1 MKISLNWLKE
11 YIDLSDLTPQQISD
25 TLTLIG
31 LEVESMINQN
41 EIYKNFVVGFV
52 KEKDKHPNADK
63 LSLCVV
69 NDGKNDFQVI
79 CGAPNVE
86 KGQKIVFAKIGA
98 IVPKG
103 NFKIGKAKIRGIES
117 NGMICSE
124 AELEL
129 SDNHE
134 GILVLSE
141 DKKIGQNI
149 SEELGLNDV
158 ILEIG
163 ITPNRPDALSHIGIA
178 RDLAAFYNKKLNLP
192 DVIIKSGKTEVNN
205 YASVEIIDSVNCP
218 RYSAKV
224 VTGIEVKSSPEW
236 LQKKLKNVGLRP
248 INNIVDVTNYLMY
261 EYGQPLH
268 AFDLDLLVDNKI
280 IIKQAGEVSVFKTLD
295 SKERKLDSEM
305 LMICDGEK
313 PVAIAGVMGGENS
326 EITNSTKNILIESA
340 YFNPSSIRKTAKK
353 LGLSTDASYRFERG
367 CDPSNTAIIAEKAAH
382 LISEIAG
389 GKYIDGIIDIYPN
402 KINGKEITI
411 RYKRLNEI
419 LGYEIPV
426 ENVNNILLTLGFN
439 ILDKNENNIKLSS
452 PTFRPD
458 IDREID
464 IIEEVSRIYGY
475 DKIPAV
481 EKISVTLGE
490 RKDDSDFSD
499 LIRNVLTGFGLY
511 EIMCVPLVDLKTA
524 EENGNPV
531 PLMNPLSVDM
541 SHLRTSLYPGVLQTI
556 LRNIHSGVK
565 SISVFEIG
573 HIYEKKS
580 DTINSFSDFE
590 EKEVMLIAL
599 SGFTNEES
607 WYEKVRKFDFYD
619 LKGIINSLL
628 TKLSLEEKINY
639 SYFDSGNKN
648 FEFGFYLFNG
658 ENKLGVGGKVSK
670 NILNKYDLEQDVFI
684 FEIITEELKQI
695 QVKEKKFKELLR
707 FPKVIRDAA
716 FIFDEQ
722 ILFGEI
728 QNFVRKLKLNFL
740 KNVEIFDI
748 FKSEQLGF
756 NKKSLALRF
765 EFYDETKTLTEDE
778 VEKEFSKIINEIKKQ
793 FNAELRGV

>member
-11 YIDLSDLTPQQISD
+11 YIDLSDSTPQQISD

-31 LEVESMINQN
+31 LEVESMIDQN

-63 LSLCVV
+63 LSLCIV
-69 NDGKNDFQVI
+69 NDGENDFQVI
-79 CGAPNVE
+79 CGAPNVD

-103 NFKIGKAKIRGIES
+103 NFKISKAKIRGVES

-129 SDNHE
+129 SENHE
-134 GILVLSE
+134 GILVLTD
-141 DKKIGQNI
+141 DKIIGQNI
-149 SEELGLNDV
+149 SDALGLNDV

-163 ITPNRPDALSHIGIA
+163 ITPNRPDALSHIGVA

-192 DVIIKSGKTEVNN
+192 EVNIKYEKSEIN
-205 YASVEIIDSVNCP
+205 NFASVEIIDSVNCP

-224 VTGIEVKSSPEW
+224 VTGIEVKPSPEW
-236 LQKKLKNVGLRP
+236 LQNKLKNVGLRP

-268 AFDLDLLVDNKI
+268 AFDLDLLKDNKI
-280 IIKQAGEVSVFKTLD
+280 IIKQAGEISTFKTLD
-295 SKERKLDSEM
+295 SKERKLEHDM

-313 PVAIAGVMGGENS
+313 PVAVAGVMGGENS

-340 YFNPSSIRKTAKK
+340 YFNPSSVRKTAKK

-367 CDPSNTAIIAEKAAH
+367 CDPSNTAIIAEKAAQ

-389 GKYIDGIIDIYPN
+389 GKNVDGIIDVFPN
-402 KINGKEITI
+402 KIEGKEINF
-411 RYKRLNEI
+411 RYNRLNEI
-419 LGYEIPV
+419 LGYFIPV
-426 ENVNNILLTLGFN
+426 ETVDNILLSLGFN
-439 ILDKNENNIKLSS
+439 IKQKNENDIKLIS

-458 IDREID
+458 IEREID
-464 IIEEVSRIYGY
+464 VIEEIARIYGY

-511 EIMCVPLVDLKTA
+511 EIMCVPLIDLKTA
-524 EENGNPV
+524 EENGIPV
-531 PLMNPLSVDM
+531 PLMNPLSTDM
-541 SHLRTSLYPGVLQTI
+541 SHLRTSLIPGVLQTI

-573 HIYEKKS
+573 HVYEKKS

-590 EKEVMLIAL
+590 ETEVLLIAL
-599 SGFTNEES
+599 SGLTNEVS
-607 WYEKVRKFDFYD
+607 WYEKERKFDFYD

-628 TKLSLEEKINY
+628 TKLSLEEKLNH
-639 SYFDSGNKN
+639 SYFDSENKN
-648 FEFGFYLFNG
+648 YDFGFSILNG
-658 ENKLGVGGKVSK
+658 ENKIGVGGKVSK
-670 NILNKYDLEQDVFI
+670 NYLKKYDLEQDVFI
-684 FEIITEELKQI
+684 FEVNIEELKLI
-695 QVKEKKFKELLR
+695 QHKEKKFKELLR

-716 FIFDEQ
+716 FILDEQ

-748 FKSEQLGF
+748 FKSEQVGF

-765 EFYDETKTLTEDE
+765 EFFDEAKTLTEDE
-778 VEKEFSKIINEIKKQ
+778 IEKEFSKIINDIKKQ

>member
-11 YIDLSDLTPQQISD
+11 YIDLSDSTPQQISD

-31 LEVESMINQN
+31 LEVESMIDQN

-52 KEKDKHPNADK
+52 KEKEKHPNADK
-63 LSLCVV
+63 LSLCIV
-69 NDGKNDFQVI
+69 NDGENDFQVI
-79 CGAPNVE
+79 CGAPNVD

-103 NFKIGKAKIRGIES
+103 NFKISKAKIRGVES

-129 SDNHE
+129 SENHE
-134 GILVLSE
+134 GILVLTD
-141 DKKIGQNI
+141 DKIIGQNI
-149 SEELGLNDV
+149 SDALGLNDV

-163 ITPNRPDALSHIGIA
+163 ITPNRPDALSHIGVA

-192 DVIIKSGKTEVNN
+192 EVNIKYEKSEIN
-205 YASVEIIDSVNCP
+205 NFASVEIIDSVNCP

-224 VTGIEVKSSPEW
+224 VTGIEVKPSPEW
-236 LQKKLKNVGLRP
+236 LQNKLKNVGLRP

-268 AFDLDLLVDNKI
+268 AFDLDLLKDNKI
-280 IIKQAGEVSVFKTLD
+280 IIKQAGEISTFKTLD
-295 SKERKLDSEM
+295 SKERKLEHDM

-313 PVAIAGVMGGENS
+313 PVAVAGVMGGENS

-340 YFNPSSIRKTAKK
+340 YFNPSSVRKTAKK

-367 CDPSNTAIIAEKAAH
+367 CDPSNTAIIAEKAAQ

-389 GKYIDGIIDIYPN
+389 GKNVDGIIDVFPN
-402 KINGKEITI
+402 KIEGKEINF
-411 RYKRLNEI
+411 RYNRLNEI
-419 LGYEIPV
+419 LGYFIPV
-426 ENVNNILLTLGFN
+426 ETVDNILLSLGFN
-439 ILDKNENNIKLSS
+439 IKQKNENDIKLIS

-458 IDREID
+458 IEREID
-464 IIEEVSRIYGY
+464 VIEEIARIYGY

-490 RKDDSDFSD
+490 RKDDSDFLD

-511 EIMCVPLVDLKTA
+511 EIMCVPLIDLKTA
-524 EENGNPV
+524 EENGIPV
-531 PLMNPLSVDM
+531 PLMNPLSTDM
-541 SHLRTSLYPGVLQTI
+541 SHLRTSLIPGVLQTI

-573 HIYEKKS
+573 HVYEKKS

-590 EKEVMLIAL
+590 ETEVLLIAL
-599 SGFTNEES
+599 SGFTNEVS
-607 WYEKVRKFDFYD
+607 WYEKERKFDFYD

-628 TKLSLEEKINY
+628 TKLSLEEKIEHSY
-639 SYFDSGNKN
+639 SDSGNKIYD
-648 FEFGFYLFNG
+648 FGFSILNSEKQIG
-658 ENKLGVGGKVSK
+658 IGGKVSK
-670 NILNKYDLEQDVFI
+670 NDLKKYDLEQDVFI
-684 FEIITEELKQI
+684 FEIKIEELKQI
-695 QVKEKKFKELLR
+695 QQKEKKFKELLR

-716 FIFDEQ
+716 FILDEQ

-748 FKSEQLGF
+748 FKSEQVGF

-765 EFYDETKTLTEDE
+765 EFFDEAKTLTEDE
-778 VEKEFSKIINEIKKQ
+778 IEKEFSKIINDIKKQ